1 MQNAKKVPRGLQ
13 TRISRS
19 WASSAV
25 VVLEG
30 ARATG
35 KTTLAR
41 GMVDTDRFVS
51 FVEHPDQLVRAKA
64 DLQGFVESLP
74 YGCVLDEAQLV
85 PNLQLAIKAIVDRTG
100 RPGQFLLTGSA
111 RLSQTELGGSA
122 ALAGRV
128 SRIPVRGFTQSELTG
143 APADVI
149 TALFESDPR
158 EWAVQST
165 TQESVVSRF
174 AGGGMPTLHQI
185 ADFAERARR
194 TSDYVDDLFSGD
206 VYETGRNR
214 SGIARLFRYLAAT
227 SGGIENF
234 AKYQDGTQLSKDAV
248 VGYLDALRAVY
259 LVDDIPAYSRVPG
272 TRETDRPRSVVLD
285 PTFVVAQVGGESA
298 ATLLDVERAGAFLE
312 TCVAQELFRL
322 LSWSSTNAKL
332 HHWRRN
338 DRDEVDLVLERN
350 DGMLVAIEVKSKR
363 SVTNRDGVGIEAFR
377 SQYPDRFLRGFVIH
391 PGDVV
396 LPIGRNAREN
406 IWALPI
412 SALWMIGESVS
423 GPIED
428 PLSFQ
433 ERLDRAVG
441 TLRGEILKIARDEVL
456 TRQNRLVAAEPLVLE
471 RMNLLVEALKQF
483 DVEAEISAPGQ
494 WIAAWSRPSAEQND
508 LLFDGAVSILFGREN
523 VDFARVSVNLV
534 GETVKWELS
543 GGGALTEGALGDLIA
558 AEVSSR
564 WDADHS
570 GSIDFLFGL
579 LADALP
585 EIVQRCRGDKRQR

>member
-1 MQNAKKVPRGLQ
+1 
-13 TRISRS
+13 
-19 WASSAV
+19 V

-158 EWAVQST
+158 EWTVQST

-194 TSDYVDDLFSGD
+194 ASDYVDDLFSGD

-227 SGGIENF
+227 SGGVENF

-298 ATLLDVERAGAFLE
+298 ATLLDVERAGAFME
-312 TCVAQELFRL
+312 TCVAQELLRL

-396 LPIGRNAREN
+396 LPIGRNTQEKV
-406 IWALPI
+406 WALPI
-412 SALWMIGESVS
+412 SALWTIGESVS
-423 GPIED
+423 ERIEN

-433 ERLDRAVG
+433 QRLDRAVG
-441 TLRGEILKIARDEVL
+441 IAIDVNRLIPRDEVL
-456 TRQNRLVAAEPLVLE
+456 VRQSRVVETQPNVLA
-471 RMNLLVEALKQF
+471 RMNALT
-483 DVEAEISAPGQ
+483 
-494 WIAAWSRPSAEQND
+494 AALGKLEVPAQIPHSRSWTAGWTRPQAEQTDELLSELLTMD
-508 LLFDGAVSILFGREN
+508 LWVANEMIGSTKVSVVLVDETVRWGLSGTGILENLAGANVSSLWTDEPSIALDQLFG
-523 VDFARVSVNLV
+523 V
-534 GETVKWELS
+534 
-543 GGGALTEGALGDLIA
+543 
-558 AEVSSR
+558 
-564 WDADHS
+564 
-570 GSIDFLFGL
+570 

-585 EIVQRCRGDKRQR
+585 EIVRAYRRAKSL